1 MKNAKEVVVLRATNN
16 SDLQKEINDYLK
28 KGWHL
33 TNTLAI
39 DNEGMLYSTM
49 YKE

>member
-1 MKNAKEVVVLRATNN
+1 MKKAKEVVVLRATNN
-16 SDLQKEINDYLK
+16 TDLQKEINDYLK

-33 TNTLAI
+33 RETLAI
-39 DNEGMLYSTM
+39 DNDCMLYTTM